1 MNTDEPIDVLLQYR
15 TWAGREIVAQ
25 DTSIID
31 LIGGN
36 RDDPQRCRI
45 STRIDP
51 NLRLSG
57 APSRQTP
64 PERNSLHNL
73 VILIHEGAFAP
84 GFWDWKHIVLED
96 DPVTRYGEFLG
107 PWEKQKPT
115 IEKRPSGEPPFQP
128 SSGGSQH
135 SVFEEVGREKEPQ
148 SDWTNEKNHRRCEL
162 VDKEIDGTLSPA
174 EKAELEVLQAE
185 MLAYRRKVAPLPLS
199 DLRELHQELLQ
210 KFHEQ
215 SE

>member
-57 APSRQTP
+57 CRA
-64 PERNSLHNL
+64 
-73 VILIHEGAFAP
+73 A
-84 GFWDWKHIVLED
+84 
-96 DPVTRYGEFLG
+96 
-107 PWEKQKPT
+107 KP
-115 IEKRPSGEPPFQP
+115 RPMAIRFIIS
-128 SSGGSQH
+128 
-135 SVFEEVGREKEPQ
+135 
-148 SDWTNEKNHRRCEL
+148 
-162 VDKEIDGTLSPA
+162 
-174 EKAELEVLQAE
+174 
-185 MLAYRRKVAPLPLS
+185 
-199 DLRELHQELLQ
+199 
-210 KFHEQ
+210 
-215 SE
+215 